1 MNGFFTSSF
10 MEDFP
15 KSLKQSIFSKTT
27 TCYDLFLAMKSG
39 RLSVGTQGISLVSV
53 LDRLKQEDFEL
64 FQVFSSLEA
73 AGKLKGVDVSE
84 EISEDL
90 KEIKI
95 RKSILKRI
103 AEGYSQPV
111 DIVYHDNVGSNHWK
125 EEIINS
131 GYKPLI
137 DNEDLNNGY
146 VDYLFQEQSIPLN
159 KGFEFNWSRYLAD
172 YLYPFKKIRI
182 LDPYL
187 FTNVQSIDL
196 NNMLKTL
203 LSHCNTEKVSVEIIS
218 DLSVNNRE
226 RVADVIEKVKK
237 TIEIPYGFKSKVKL
251 YSQKGSASQVF
262 HKRVI
267 WTDFW
272 ALNAE
277 RGFDFLKLEKGK
289 GTVTK
294 ENTLFMTGKYSSE
307 NSLWHQINNNWENY
321 LNLSREIEKE

>member
-15 KSLKQSIFSKTT
+15 KSLKQSIFSKKTSR
-27 TCYDLFLAMKSG
+27 YDLFLAMKSG
-39 RLSVGTQGISLVSV
+39 RLIVGTQGISLVSV
-53 LDRLKQEDFEL
+53 LESLKQEDFEL
-64 FQVFSSLEA
+64 FQIFSSLEA

-103 AEGYSQPV
+103 AQGYSQPV
-111 DIVYHDNVGSNHWK
+111 DIVYHDNVGANHWK

-137 DNEDLNNGY
+137 DNEDLNNGN

-159 KGFEFNWSRYLAD
+159 KGVEFNWSRFLAD
-172 YLYPFKKIRI
+172 YLYPFKQIRI

-187 FTNVQSIDL
+187 FTNVHSIDL
-196 NNMLKTL
+196 NNILKTL
-203 LSHCNTEKVSVEIIS
+203 LSKCNTEKVCVEIIS
-218 DLSVNNRE
+218 NLSVNGGE
-226 RVADVIEKVKK
+226 RVANVLEKVKK
-237 TIEIPYGFKSKVKL
+237 TIEIPNGFKVKL
-251 YSQKGSASQVF
+251 YSQKGSASRVF

-294 ENTLFMTGKYSSE
+294 ENTLFMTGKYSSK
-307 NSLWHQINNNWENY
+307 NSLWYQIINNWTNY